1 MLRFSGLR
9 PWNLSQVWSI
19 VILFV
24 NERLRL
30 VSASNTP
37 HSLSIDK
44 RTVFRH
50 NGSPHPSGW
59 DVSQTFSHI
68 GNMKYL
74 TLIILFLVIYYVI
87 GEFVIKDR
95 SSEGLTN
102 ASDKWR
108 DLGSRIHQSVGIIA
122 VLMIVI
128 LVIRFI
134 YHTIDSYWR
143 M

>member
-1 MLRFSGLR
+1 MAFLSTNVPFLDIMEVHTPSV
-9 PWNLSQVWSI
+9 WN
-19 VILFV
+19 F
-24 NERLRL
+24 
-30 VSASNTP
+30 
-37 HSLSIDK
+37 
-44 RTVFRH
+44 
-50 NGSPHPSGW
+50 
-59 DVSQTFSHI
+59 SQTFSHI

-74 TLIILFLVIYYVI
+74 TLIVFFLMIYYVV

-122 VLMIVI
+122 VLMIII

-134 YHTIDSYWR
+134 YHTIDSYRR